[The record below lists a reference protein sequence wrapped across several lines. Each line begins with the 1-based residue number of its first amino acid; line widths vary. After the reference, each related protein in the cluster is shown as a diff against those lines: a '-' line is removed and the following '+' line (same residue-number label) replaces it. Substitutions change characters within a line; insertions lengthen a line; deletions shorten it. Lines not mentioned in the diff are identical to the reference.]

1 MPGNLPSSHLGLA
14 QTSSLSLS
22 LPFFPPP
29 LSIQSYPNTH
39 HFAFFKLPELRTQTF
54 YEYNVSMHHN
64 IFLCHFSTSNGYF
77 LALSVATISIND
89 EHDTK
94 QTGDSTFQESI
105 ATNIFINEE
114 YDTVTDDL
122 TFQKNAFLL
131 RDISSR
137 TKCINILNHQ
147 VKGADLFSSTQILN
161 FGNWTHKLKQSF
173 ILLYTLS
180 SHTFD
185 PFHIY

>member
-77 LALSVATISIND
+77 LALSVATISTND

-94 QTGDSTFQESI
+94 QTGDSTF
-105 ATNIFINEE
+105 
-114 YDTVTDDL
+114 
-122 TFQKNAFLL
+122 
-131 RDISSR
+131 
-137 TKCINILNHQ
+137 
-147 VKGADLFSSTQILN
+147 
-161 FGNWTHKLKQSF
+161 
-173 ILLYTLS
+173 
-180 SHTFD
+180 
-185 PFHIY
+185 